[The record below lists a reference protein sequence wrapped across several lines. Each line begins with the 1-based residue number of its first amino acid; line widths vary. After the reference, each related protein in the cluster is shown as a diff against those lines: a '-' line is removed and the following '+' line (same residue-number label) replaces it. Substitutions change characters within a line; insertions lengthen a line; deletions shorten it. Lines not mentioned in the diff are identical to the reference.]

1 MRQSSCLPV
10 SPALHAMCH
19 SLFRKYRSLA
29 ALELS
34 ATVKDLAKRFKN
46 NAQCNELFCNCE
58 ALSLLA
64 SRKDTSTPARFDDEF
79 RELLEVA
86 GVMATPDEGGFGVE
100 TASKGLD

>member
-1 MRQSSCLPV
+1 MRQSSFLPV
-10 SPALHAMCH
+10 SPALRAMCH
-19 SLFRKYRSLA
+19 SLFRKDRSLA

-34 ATVKDLAKRFKN
+34 ATVKDLVKHFH
-46 NAQCNELFCNCE
+46 NAQCIDFSCNCE

-64 SRKDTSTPARFDDEF
+64 SRKDTSTPARLDDEF

-86 GVMATPDEGGFGVE
+86 GVMATPDGGGFGVE